1 MQDRKRSTSERDK
14 LQDYSGVKSELEY
27 AHQWRD
33 LHILIVFY
41 SLFYFLFFMYCLLRK
56 LIDLDLPIIL
66 LTLADQHVLE
76 QMVRVHDIT
85 LCVRAGLVFGINLHC
100 WAGW

>member
-41 SLFYFLFFMYCLLRK
+41 SLFYFLFFMYQLLR
-56 LIDLDLPIIL
+56 
-66 LTLADQHVLE
+66 
-76 QMVRVHDIT
+76 
-85 LCVRAGLVFGINLHC
+85 N
-100 WAGW
+100 